1 MSTQLTFGLSLR
13 DDATFSNFYCTEENR
28 LMLTHLKSSAIG
40 RGERFIYLWGNQGV
54 GRSHLLQASCQSAH
68 QVGLTSLYL
77 PLNELQT
84 LQCSILDGLEALHL
98 ICVDD
103 FQKIAGN
110 REWEVAFLDFYNRMQ
125 EAHKRLVV
133 AADAKPKTLALGLPD
148 LVSRLSSGS
157 MHVVHGLS
165 DEQKMEALILRANAR
180 GMRINEEVAKFL
192 FRRFPRDMRSLF
204 DALNTLDRASLAAQR
219 KITIPFV
226 KEILG
231 L

>member
-28 LMLTHLKSSAIG
+28 LMLTHLKSSAMG

-98 ICVDD
+98 I
-103 FQKIAGN
+103 
-110 REWEVAFLDFYNRMQ
+110 
-125 EAHKRLVV
+125 
-133 AADAKPKTLALGLPD
+133 
-148 LVSRLSSGS
+148 
-157 MHVVHGLS
+157 
-165 DEQKMEALILRANAR
+165 
-180 GMRINEEVAKFL
+180 
-192 FRRFPRDMRSLF
+192 
-204 DALNTLDRASLAAQR
+204 
-219 KITIPFV
+219 
-226 KEILG
+226 
-231 L
+231 